1 MSFLNPLFL
10 AALAAVAIP
19 LVVHMLSRRRV
30 PVFYFSSL
38 RFLRASDRRSMKR
51 VSLRRILLMLL
62 RMSAVVLLALAFA
75 RPVVK
80 GDIASLFP
88 GGGSRAGCILLD
100 RSYSMGVEADEGT
113 LFDAAKGRVREI
125 QERFAPED
133 EVTLI
138 LFDSGQE
145 RIYRGGG
152 DERAI
157 GLFLDETPLSNGTT
171 DLRQAVRAG
180 LDALRESRRESRELY
195 IVSDFQ
201 RSSLAGRKAAESL
214 PQTAG
219 GGPAAPEKHGAL
231 PVRAYLVQ
239 VGEESPRN
247 AAIERVTAPGV
258 TLHRGEIATIRLSL
272 ASAGGDVRFP
282 VELHLDGRRILEKE
296 LEIGPSRLERAE
308 FSFPVERSGWL
319 RGEVRKRFDRLRAD
333 DRRFFVLRVV
343 ERVPVLLVADERALY
358 IEQALR
364 PEGADTD
371 IALERKRY
379 AEFTSDDL
387 DRADVVVLGPGMG
400 LRRREVAIIERFVEG
415 GGKAIV
421 LLLPELEEAALAL
434 SGHPLSVGW
443 TEPGDGFITIEKP
456 VAAPYFLRPL
466 GAEAAAAITKLRFR
480 RAAFVSG
487 VPGGDALLLF
497 SNGSPFM
504 WEEERGAG
512 SILFCAIDPVPEAG
526 DLVLSPYF
534 LPIVQQAVLVTGRTA
549 AEDGALIG
557 EAIRWRGRVEGE
569 ARYEMQSS
577 GMDGGRA
584 IGLPMAMGVE
594 RGERNG
600 RIEELLLPGAESPG
614 FVTLTDDA
622 DTIAV
627 FAVNPDCGL
636 ESDLAPATG
645 DEAADSLNLEHYI
658 VVGAGASLSRAVST
672 GREGRE
678 ITLQFAIAAILL
690 FAVESAVA
698 QKRYEG
704 GEGVG

>member
-38 RFLRASDRRSMKR
+38 RFLRTSDRRSMKR

-62 RMSAVVLLALAFA
+62 RMAGVALLALAFA
-75 RPVVK
+75 RPVVR
-80 GDIASLFP
+80 GDFASLFP
-88 GGGSRAGCILLD
+88 GSGSRAGCILLD
-100 RSYSMGVEADEGT
+100 RSYSMGVEAEEGT
-113 LFDAAKGRVREI
+113 LFEEAKGKVREI
-125 QERFAPED
+125 LERFAPED

-145 RIYRGGG
+145 RLYQGGG
-152 DERAI
+152 DGGVI
-157 GLFLDETPLSNGTT
+157 GLFLNEAPLSYGTT
-171 DLRQAVRAG
+171 DLRRAVLAG

-201 RSSLAGRKAAESL
+201 RSSLAGRKSAEPN
-214 PQTAG
+214 PQTG
-219 GGPAAPEKHGAL
+219 GVGPAAAGRGAPI
-231 PVRAYLVQ
+231 PVTAYLVR

-247 AAIERVTAPGV
+247 AAIESVAAPGV
-258 TLHRGEIATIRLSL
+258 TMHKGEIATIQLLL
-272 ASAGGDVRFP
+272 ASEGGDERVT

-296 LEIGPSRLERAE
+296 LETGPSRHDRAE

-319 RGEVRKRFDRLRAD
+319 RGEVRKHSDRLQAD
-333 DRRFFVLRVV
+333 DRRFFALRVV

-364 PEGADTD
+364 PEGADSD
-371 IALERKRY
+371 IALELKKY
-379 AEFTSDDL
+379 AELTSDDL
-387 DRADVVVLGPGMG
+387 DRADVIVLGPGRG
-400 LRRREVAIIERFVEG
+400 PRRPDMTIIERFVTG

-421 LLLPELEEAALAL
+421 LLLPELEDAALAL
-434 SGHPLSVGW
+434 SGHPLSVDW
-443 TEPGDGFITIEKP
+443 RESGDGFVTIERP
-456 VAAPYFLRPL
+456 VAAPYFLKPL
-466 GAEAAAAITKLRFR
+466 GTEAAEAITKLRFR
-480 RAAFVSG
+480 RSAFVAG
-487 VPGGDALLLF
+487 VPGEEALLLF

-549 AEDGALIG
+549 AETGTLIG
-557 EAIRWRGRVEGE
+557 ESIRWRGRVKGE
-569 ARYEMQSS
+569 ARYEIPNR

-584 IGLPMAMGVE
+584 IGLPMAKIAEGAE
-594 RGERNG
+594 GGG

-614 FVTLTDDA
+614 FVTLTGDT

-627 FAVNPDCGL
+627 FAVNPDCRL
-636 ESDLAPATG
+636 ESDLAAATG
-645 DEAADSLNLEHYI
+645 DEVADSLDLDHYV
-658 VVGAGASLSRAVST
+658 VVGAGASISRAVTT

-678 ITLQFAIAAILL
+678 ITLQFAVAAILM
-690 FAVESAVA
+690 FVVESAVA

>member
-62 RMSAVVLLALAFA
+62 RMTGVALLALAFA

-80 GDIASLFP
+80 GDLASLFP
-88 GGGSRAGCILLD
+88 AGGSRTGCILLD

-113 LFDAAKGRVREI
+113 LFETAKERIREI
-125 QERFAPED
+125 LERFAPED

-145 RIYRGGG
+145 QIYRGGG
-152 DERAI
+152 DERAV
-157 GLFLDETPLSNGTT
+157 GLFLDEAALSYGTT
-171 DLRQAVRAG
+171 DLRRAVRAG

-195 IVSDFQ
+195 VVSDFQ
-201 RSSLAGRKAAESL
+201 RSSLTWKSVGDPL
-214 PQTAG
+214 PRTDV
-219 GGPAAPEKHGAL
+219 GGPASSAGNEAV
-231 PVRAYLVQ
+231 PVRTYLVRI
-239 VGEESPRN
+239 GEEPPRN
-247 AAIERVTAPGV
+247 AAIERVAVPGA
-258 TLHRGEIATIRLSL
+258 TLHRGEIADVRLSL
-272 ASAGGDVRFP
+272 AGAGGDARFP
-282 VELHLDGRRILEKE
+282 VELHIDGRRILERE
-296 LEIGPSRLERAE
+296 LEIGPSGVERTE

-319 RGEVRKRFDRLRAD
+319 RGEVRKRSDRLRAD

-358 IEQALR
+358 IEQALS

-371 IALERKRY
+371 IALEMRGY
-379 AEFTSDDL
+379 AELTSGDV
-387 DRADVVVLGPGMG
+387 DRKGVVVLGPGAG
-400 LRRREVAIIERFVEG
+400 LRRPDVMIIERFVAD

-421 LLLPELEEAALAL
+421 LLLPELEDAALAL
-434 SGHPLSVGW
+434 SGYPLSIEW
-443 TEPGDGFITIEKP
+443 MEPGEGFVTIEKP
-456 VAAPYFLRPL
+456 FAAPYFLKAL
-466 GAEAAAAITKLRFR
+466 GREAVDAITGLRFGR
-480 RAAFVSG
+480 TALVSG
-487 VPGGDALLLF
+487 VPGEDALLRF

-534 LPIVQQAVLVTGRTA
+534 LPIVQQAVLATGRIA
-549 AEDGALIG
+549 AEEGSLIG

-569 ARYEMQSS
+569 AKYEMPS
-577 GMDGGRA
+577 GKPDGGRA
-584 IGLPMAMGVE
+584 MGLPTAVGPEPEE
-594 RGERNG
+594 RDG

-614 FVTLTDDA
+614 FVTLTGDA
-622 DTIAV
+622 DTMAV
-627 FAVNPDCGL
+627 FAVNPDCRI
-636 ESDLAPATG
+636 ESDLVPATG
-645 DEAADSLNLEHYI
+645 DEAADSLGLEHYI
-658 VVGAGASLSRAVST
+658 VVDARASLSRAVST

-678 ITLQFAIAAILL
+678 ITLQLAVAAILL
-690 FAVESAVA
+690 FVVESAVA

-704 GEGVG
+704 GESVG